1 MERSDIRDQRSR
13 ISLRSMRATLLSNIV
28 TQETPPMKT
37 RLAAFLLALL
47 LATPA
52 AAADLLKIASPQ
64 RGSWEGAIPEL
75 GRQQGI
81 FAKHGLDLDI
91 LYTAGGGETLQVV
104 ISGAVD
110 IGLSAGATGVMGAF
124 AKNAPIRIIG
134 ASSTGSRE
142 LFWYVL
148 KSSPL
153 QSIHDAR
160 EGTTIA
166 YSTTGASTHIAA
178 LRFIADY
185 GLKARAVATGDISA
199 TITQTMSGQV
209 DVGWS
214 VAPFNLEPLAKGDI
228 RLVARASDIDRIRGQ
243 TIRVQIANLD
253 VLEQKRD
260 AITRYRAAYRETLDW
275 MYTSPDAVTRYV
287 AFSKLPESAVK
298 RMLAEFIPKESLQID
313 TIAGTVESM
322 QDAIQFKFLTAPLT
336 EAQLKEL
343 IRIPPTGGQ

>member
-1 MERSDIRDQRSR
+1 
-13 ISLRSMRATLLSNIV
+13 
-28 TQETPPMKT
+28 
-37 RLAAFLLALL
+37 
-47 LATPA
+47 
-52 AAADLLKIASPQ
+52 
-64 RGSWEGAIPEL
+64 
-75 GRQQGI
+75 
-81 FAKHGLDLDI
+81 
-91 LYTAGGGETLQVV
+91 
-104 ISGAVD
+104 
-110 IGLSAGATGVMGAF
+110 MGAF

-153 QSIHDAR
+153 QSIRDAR

-178 LRFIADY
+178 LHFISDY

-214 VAPFNLEPLAKGDI
+214 VAPFNLDPLAKGDI
-228 RLVARASDIDRIRGQ
+228 RLVARASDIERIRGQ
-243 TIRVQIANLD
+243 TIRVQIANLAT
-253 VLEQKRD
+253 LEQKKD
-260 AITRYRAAYRETLDW
+260 AIARYRAAYKETLDW
-275 MYTSPDAVTRYV
+275 MYASPDAVARYV
-287 AFSKLPESAVK
+287 EFSRLPESAVR

-313 TIAGTVESM
+313 TVAGTTESM
-322 QDAIQFKFLTAPLT
+322 QDAIQFKFLAAPLS

-343 IRIPPTGGQ
+343 IRIPAPGGQ

>member
-1 MERSDIRDQRSR
+1 MDAAIVEAQEIQ
-13 ISLRSMRATLLSNIV
+13 SMRIH
-28 TQETPPMKT
+28 
-37 RLAAFLLALL
+37 LAAILLALA
-47 LATPA
+47 LASPA

-75 GRQQGI
+75 GREQGI
-81 FAKHGLDLDI
+81 FQKHGLDLDI
-91 LYTAGGGETLQVV
+91 LYTAGGGETLQAV

-110 IGLSAGATGVMGAF
+110 IGLSAGTTGVMGAF

-148 KSSPL
+148 KSSAL
-153 QSIHDAR
+153 HSIRDAK

-166 YSTTGASTHIAA
+166 YSTTGASTHIAV
-178 LRFIADY
+178 LHFISDY

-214 VAPFNLEPLAKGDI
+214 VAPFNLDPLAKGDI
-228 RLVARASDIDRIRGQ
+228 RLVARASDIEHIRGQ
-243 TIRVQIANLD
+243 TIRVQIANLAA
-253 VLEQKRD
+253 LERKND
-260 AITRYRAAYRETLDW
+260 AIVRYRAAYKETLDW
-275 MYTSPDAVTRYV
+275 MYASSDAIARYV
-287 AFSKLPESAVK
+287 AFSRLPESAVR

-313 TIAGTVESM
+313 MIAGTAESM
-322 QDAIQFKFLTAPLT
+322 QDAIQFKFLPAPLT
-336 EAQLKEL
+336 QAQLQAL
-343 IRIPPTGGQ
+343 IQIPAAH

>member
-1 MERSDIRDQRSR
+1 
-13 ISLRSMRATLLSNIV
+13 MRATLLL
-28 TQETPPMKT
+28 T
-37 RLAAFLLALL
+37 LALAL
-47 LATPA
+47 PA
-52 AAADLLKIASPQ
+52 AAADQLKIASPQ

-91 LYTAGGGETLQVV
+91 LYTAGGGETLQAV

-110 IGLSAGATGVMGAF
+110 IGLSAGVTGVMGAF

-142 LFWYVL
+142 LFWYVP

-153 QSIHDAR
+153 QSIRDAK

-166 YSTTGASTHIAA
+166 YSTTGASTHIAV
-178 LRFIADY
+178 LHFISDY

-214 VAPFNLEPLAKGDI
+214 VAPFNLDPLARGDI
-228 RLVARASDIDRIRGQ
+228 RLVARASDIARIRGQ
-243 TIRVQIANLD
+243 TIRVQIANLAT
-253 VLEQKRD
+253 LERKKD
-260 AITRYRAAYRETLDW
+260 AIARYRAAYQETLDW
-275 MYTSPDAVTRYV
+275 MYTSPDAVARYV
-287 AFSKLPESAVK
+287 AFSKLPESAVR

-313 TIAGTVESM
+313 TIAGTPESM
-322 QDAIQFKFLTAPLT
+322 QDAIQFKFLPAPLSD
-336 EAQLKEL
+336 AQLKEL
-343 IRIPPTGGQ
+343 IRIPAAGGQ